1 MRTLLPGAMQSITD
15 AKAQW
20 QTGGIAV
27 VCEKCLNER
36 FIEDF
41 PEHAGDPRLDDIKG
55 YLKGRLKSEGRSGPI
70 RVVTSSCLDI
80 CARGGLTVLL
90 DPLGDPAK
98 KARCIVVDALE
109 GREKLYDA
117 IVSELSPRAQITKA
131 PA

>member
-1 MRTLLPGAMQSITD
+1 MKSITD

-20 QTGGIAV
+20 QSGGLAV

-41 PEHAGDPRLDDIKG
+41 PEHTGDPRLDDMKG
-55 YLKGRLKSEGRSGPI
+55 YLKRRLKSDGHAGPI
-70 RVVTSSCLDI
+70 RIVMSSCLDI
-80 CARGGLTVLL
+80 CARGGLTALL

-109 GREKLYDA
+109 GRDALYDA
-117 IVSELSPRAQITKA
+117 IVSELSPPGKIEKA
-131 PA
+131 PV